1 MKNILDEE
9 ILDSFYNLRKENFEI
24 LYAKK
29 YGEEIQEKEK
39 AIKTE
44 YELKKLII
52 DFVVDATKRE
62 KILLQLNDFED
73 KIMDEIAF
81 WDRQYYKLGFTD
93 AICLREQIE
102 RERFI
107 RDIKSNND
115 KR

>member
-9 ILDSFYNLRKENFEI
+9 ILDSLYDVRKSNFEM

-29 YGEEIQEKEK
+29 HGKELQEKEK

-44 YELKKLII
+44 YELKELIKKI
-52 DFVVDATKRE
+52 VVDTKKRE
-62 KILLQLNDFED
+62 SILIKLNDFED
-73 KIMDEIAF
+73 NIVDEIAF

-93 AICLREQIE
+93 AICLKEQIE

-107 RDIKSNND
+107 RDIMGK
-115 KR
+115 